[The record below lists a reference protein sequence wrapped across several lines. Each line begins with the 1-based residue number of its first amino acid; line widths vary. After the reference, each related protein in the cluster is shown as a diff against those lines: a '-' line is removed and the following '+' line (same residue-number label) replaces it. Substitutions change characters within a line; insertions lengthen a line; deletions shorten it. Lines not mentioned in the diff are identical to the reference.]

1 LGIQILVICSADD
14 DGTIGKAEEKIAQL
28 RGQGIH
34 NVSMVVFHD
43 GPVNKPH
50 GLNAALQHADKDVV
64 TIFDAEDDIH
74 PEIFNV
80 VNTVMQNERV
90 KVVQGGVQLMNFDSN
105 WYSALNVLEYFF
117 WFKSWL
123 HYHARRGATP
133 LGGNTVFFARDI
145 RRCRRVGNSR
155 QVPYKLI
162 GDPSDRQPKD
172 GSR

>member
-1 LGIQILVICSADD
+1 VICSADD